1 MVWEGRNVVALVR
14 KVIGATNP
22 QEAAPGTIRGDFGID
37 IGRNVIHAS
46 DSPESAAREI
56 GIHFKPAEVFA
67 YTRIDESVLYEY
79 LIFFTITSISHKRR
93 LFFMAGDLLS
103 FSLLCLS
110 SLIIIVNPLGAT
122 LTYISLTANL
132 EKPIKMQIVRDSC
145 TIALVILILVG
156 LAGTVILQVFGISL
170 EAFRIAGGILLF
182 GIGME
187 MVYAK
192 TSRTKLTA
200 TEKYESRDNEDVAVM
215 PLAIPMIAGPG
226 AITTTI
232 VLTNEATGMSTL
244 AWLVIFASI
253 GIAIGITYFMMRNAD
268 YIISKVGQR
277 QYPGDQ
283 PNAWYAAHCHC
294 RAICDHGDKNS
305 VSSDGWIIMSDWD
318 ITTVGLILVGSSIIA
333 VGIIIATMLLGVL
346 NSLTPFLLLTGIVL
360 VVMGAAVILFVD
372 RKCSQDA

>member
-1 MVWEGRNVVALVR
+1 
-14 KVIGATNP
+14 
-22 QEAAPGTIRGDFGID
+22 
-37 IGRNVIHAS
+37 
-46 DSPESAAREI
+46 
-56 GIHFKPAEVFA
+56 
-67 YTRIDESVLYEY
+67 
-79 LIFFTITSISHKRR
+79 
-93 LFFMAGDLLS
+93 MAGDLLS

-253 GIAIGITYFMMRNAD
+253 GIAIGITYFMMRNSD

-277 QYPGDQ
+277 QYRVINRMLG
-283 PNAWYAAHCHC
+283 
-294 RAICDHGDKNS
+294 
-305 VSSDGWIIMSDWD
+305 ML
-318 ITTVGLILVGSSIIA
+318 LIAIA
-333 VGIIIATMLLGVL
+333 VQFVI
-346 NSLTPFLLLTGIVL
+346 TGIKTAFPL
-360 VVMGAAVILFVD
+360 MGG
-372 RKCSQDA
+372 S